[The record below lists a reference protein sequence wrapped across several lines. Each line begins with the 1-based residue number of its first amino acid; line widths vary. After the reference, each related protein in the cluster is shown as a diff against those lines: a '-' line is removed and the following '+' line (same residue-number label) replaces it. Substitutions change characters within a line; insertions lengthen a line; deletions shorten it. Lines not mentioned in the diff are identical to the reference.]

1 MSDGIEFKIT
11 DRRSAQLLKMAGNAK
26 TLDEANA
33 ALAALENYT
42 RLCKLEAERTRDNL
56 LSIARSSTE
65 KPCA

>member
-1 MSDGIEFKIT
+1 MSDGFEIKVT

-26 TLDEANA
+26 TLDEADA

-42 RLCKLEAERTRDNL
+42 RLCKLEAERTRDKL
-56 LSIARSSTE
+56 LSMARRSTE